1 MAGFDRVVPNPVVLA
16 RLLADLDTPMDQHES
31 MIEAVDWLN
40 AERFQQ
46 DLERDPQVRAEWE
59 QFLFADH
66 TDTAD
71 DDF

>member
-1 MAGFDRVVPNPVVLA
+1 MAGFERVVPNPAALA

-40 AERFQQ
+40 AERFQLE
-46 DLERDPQVRAEWE
+46 LERDPQARYEWE
-59 QFLFADH
+59 QFLFSDH
-66 TDTAD
+66 SDYTD